1 MNFQRSYS
9 SYGIDQ
15 LYRFC
20 RVMPPYHLSLITSMS
35 IEIDIYRASKGPPEM
50 ERRFQTFYAN
60 FFELLHQS
68 LPNLK
73 SLRLSIA
80 GLPNR
85 GNREIQ
91 WSEDTEWKW
100 IGPWESLGQSR
111 QWKILEIAVPR
122 TWIGDFEDVV
132 CRRSKLSD
140 KDRYK
145 LVMGVDLYPRG
156 W

>member
-1 MNFQRSYS
+1 
-9 SYGIDQ
+9 
-15 LYRFC
+15 
-20 RVMPPYHLSLITSMS
+20 MS

-50 ERRFQTFYAN
+50 EKRFEIFYNN
-60 FFELLHQS
+60 FFDLLHHS
-68 LPNLK
+68 LPNLR

-85 GNREIQ
+85 GHRGIQ
-91 WSEDTEWKW
+91 WSEETEWKW
-100 IGPWESLGQSR
+100 IAPWESLGQSR
-111 QWKILEIAVPR
+111 QWKVLEIAVPR
-122 TWIGDFEDVV
+122 TWVKDFEGVV
-132 CRRSKLSD
+132 RRRSKLSD